1 MDAVTAVPVETSL
14 MRTYRYVR
22 LGIAATVVV
31 IAASVGFAFADV
43 GLLPSISAYYYTPA
57 GDAFVAALVAASFG
71 LFALSG
77 RGVERNLLDA
87 AALLAPLIAF
97 IPTPMYPGGI
107 PGVEATCP
115 ADTPCVPLEYRAA
128 VGNGVSTYLVVGA
141 ILVIAALIIRRRQGL
156 TWRQV
161 AASILVSIAVLVA
174 VFVAWTWARE
184 WMLAVGHFAASGIF
198 FLLIAAV
205 AVWNAFPHP
214 GDPLWVQPS
223 RALAI
228 TNIVIAAAMVVDI
241 VVVIA
246 FIARGEI
253 PDADV
258 PPIFVCEFI
267 ALGLFMLF
275 WLLQSAQKWRDPN
288 PSLMAAG
295 MV

>member
-1 MDAVTAVPVETSL
+1 MTAVPVETSL

-31 IAASVGFAFADV
+31 IAAAVGFAFADV

-97 IPTPMYPGGI
+97 IPTPMHPGGI
-107 PGVEATCP
+107 PGVVATCP
-115 ADTPCVPLEYRAA
+115 EGAPCVPVEYRPA
-128 VGNGVSTYLVVGA
+128 VGNGVSTYLVVGGL
-141 ILVIAALIIRRRQGL
+141 LVIVALVIRTRQGL
-156 TWRQV
+156 TWRQI
-161 AASILVSIAVLVA
+161 AASVIVSVVVLAA
-174 VFVAWTWARE
+174 VFAGWMWARE
-184 WMLAVGHFAASGIF
+184 WMLSYGHFLSSGLF
-198 FLLIAAV
+198 FLVIAAV

-228 TNIVIAAAMVVDI
+228 TNIVIAAALVLDI
-241 VVVIA
+241 LVVVV
-246 FIARGEI
+246 FITRDEV
-253 PDADV
+253 PDAAI

-267 ALGLFMLF
+267 ALGLFMVF

-288 PSLMAAG
+288 PSLMASLVA
-295 MV
+295 